1 MKNLFKDEKASPW
14 AILIISFLV
23 MVLIIQILSWQY
35 HRVAKEEI
43 SSLEIKVEKTIAR
56 ETLKDFMKARI
67 AKNES
72 QAKILLTERAMK
84 QVSRG
89 EIELMDNFQSFEIL
103 ETTQLGENGFN
114 FLVKIQFQN
123 GTEMIELIKTTKI
136 LDKYYVDSIQ
146 LPG

>member
-1 MKNLFKDEKASPW
+1 
-14 AILIISFLV
+14 

-103 ETTQLGENGFN
+103 KTAQLNEDAFN
-114 FLVKIQFQN
+114 FLLKIQVED
-123 GTEMIELIKTTKI
+123 GTELIELIKVVKL

>member
-1 MKNLFKDEKASPW
+1 
-14 AILIISFLV
+14 

-35 HRVAKEEI
+35 HRMATEEI
-43 SSLEIKVEKTIAR
+43 SSLETKVEKTIAR

-103 ETTQLGENGFN
+103 KTAQLNEDAFN
-114 FLVKIQFQN
+114 FLLKIQVED
-123 GTEMIELIKTTKI
+123 GTELIELIKVVKL